1 MKKLAATT
9 TFLNRMLGCCFNQF
23 AMCKDE
29 ENDSRYTPCLLFKV
43 SKLNFYYQ
51 PQGWS
56 DSTAGGAEEAQV
68 TPDHPI
74 EQI

>member
-9 TFLNRMLGCCFNQF
+9 TFLNRMLGCCFNHF

-43 SKLNFYYQ
+43 SKLNFYQ

-56 DSTAGGAEEAQV
+56 DSTAGGAEEEEEA
-68 TPDHPI
+68 
-74 EQI
+74 